1 MAKSINPTTMM
12 GKVERYLM
20 SHKKIAVGDAEI
32 EFDIHPDQLYRVIY
46 DLKKL
51 GYPITSEWVTND
63 LDEHYVIYHIPS
75 KWSQK
80 SLL

>member
-1 MAKSINPTTMM
+1 MAKVINPATMM
-12 GKVERYLM
+12 GKIERYLM
-20 SHKKIAVGDAEI
+20 SHKKIAVGDAE
-32 EFDIHPDQLYRVIY
+32 DACGIHPDQLYRVIY

-63 LDEHYVIYHIPS
+63 IGEHYVIYRIPS
-75 KWSQK
+75 KWSKK